1 MFPIDLVESIIA
13 LKCNMW
19 KVTNSMS
26 RRYDLWDPN
35 NKEKWTSL
43 GDYLEKLNENPQFME
58 QVASGVTAPNI
69 IQLNEQQVKEE
80 LKKQKKEDDN
90 FNPYRFK

>member
-1 MFPIDLVESIIA
+1 MTKKKNNNVDI
-13 LKCNMW
+13 
-19 KVTNSMS
+19 VT
-26 RRYDLWDPN
+26 PN

-43 GDYLEKLNENPQFME
+43 GDYLEQLNENPQFME

-90 FNPYRFK
+90 FNPYRLR

>member
-35 NKEKWTSL
+35 N
-43 GDYLEKLNENPQFME
+43 NE
-58 QVASGVTAPNI
+58 VKNI
-69 IQLNEQQVKEE
+69 ILVQSTTNEVF
-80 LKKQKKEDDN
+80 LMVLS
-90 FNPYRFK
+90 Y